1 MKTSRDFLRPFIE
14 FFIKKPMSFKG
25 HINLQLQL
33 KTSFEIISSYKSF
46 KFDSIVAMSVHCL
59 QNKNEKYLLETIDLY
74 QSLD

>member
-1 MKTSRDFLRPFIE
+1 
-14 FFIKKPMSFKG
+14 MSFKG

-46 KFDSIVAMSVHCL
+46 QFDSIVAMSVHCL